1 LTSRDTRAF
10 LEDIL
15 VSARLA
21 IRYAGDYSVDELV
34 RDTEKQDAIIHRIE
48 IIGEAAGHISV
59 ELKSTINLPWSRI
72 IGMRNLIAHQ
82 YWGIDLQ
89 LVWSVVHNDLPV
101 LIAAIEPHLE
111 K

>member
-1 LTSRDTRAF
+1 MRAF

-21 IRYAGDYSVDELV
+21 TLYAGDLSVDDLL
-34 RDTEKQDAIIHRIE
+34 RNTEKQDAIIHRIE
-48 IIGEAAGHISV
+48 IIGEAAGHISG
-59 ELKSTINLPWSRI
+59 ELRSKINLPWPRI
-72 IGMRNLIAHQ
+72 VAMRNLLAHQ

-89 LVWSVVHNDLPV
+89 LVWSVVHNDLPAM
-101 LIAAIEPHLE
+101 IAAIEPHLE